1 MPVFFNGREW
11 ITPATASVVDDSAMY
26 NPNLSVGN
34 VLAVIGPSTGG
45 QPLEP
50 LTFGNPQDAATA
62 LGSGDL
68 VDAIVRAFNPSPQVT
83 GPSKVVAVRV
93 NPATPSVGVV
103 KDATGNPVINLSST
117 DYGLRTAQTRWKIEA
132 GSTSGFRVTTALGNN
147 YYSGDNIGLSPLSV
161 AYTGAGAT
169 PTISVTDTTVT
180 LAAGGTSTP
189 IDLTANPTV
198 QALVDQINAV
208 PDFVAA
214 VVGPNSNAAA
224 LNGLDAQTNAVLSAA
239 PLLLTANLQAV
250 ITWFNS
256 AADPLMTAARVD
268 GAGTV
273 PALSPFQF
281 LTGGSDGITT
291 TQQWQAAFTALQ
303 KADVQWVL
311 SASGDPAVHAM
322 ADAHCQFMSNVA
334 RMERRS
340 FSGMPLGSTDA
351 QALAE
356 TLQLNSDRSSLLHIG
371 CYDYDVNGK
380 LTLYPAYIT
389 AAFVAGGFAG
399 LNPGQT
405 MTNKVISVRGLERL
419 LQNPTDTDPLI
430 QGGVLCVESTKKGYK
445 VVKAITTWQENS
457 NFNRV
462 EVSVGAVMDFVSRN
476 VRDILDDLRGDGGT
490 PQLLAD
496 AVSRTDSTLA
506 LLSKAAPAGP
516 GCLVGDAQ
524 NPPFKNITA
533 SLNGDVV
540 AVQFQCSPVIPANYI
555 LVTIY
560 AVPYSGTASA

>member
-1 MPVFFNGREW
+1 M
-11 ITPATASVVDDSAMY
+11 
-26 NPNLSVGN
+26 
-34 VLAVIGPSTGG
+34 
-45 QPLEP
+45 
-50 LTFGNPQDAATA
+50 
-62 LGSGDL
+62 
-68 VDAIVRAFNPSPQVT
+68 
-83 GPSKVVAVRV
+83 
-93 NPATPSVGVV
+93 
-103 KDATGNPVINLSST
+103 
-117 DYGLRTAQTRWKIEA
+117 
-132 GSTSGFRVTTALGNN
+132 
-147 YYSGDNIGLSPLSV
+147 
-161 AYTGAGAT
+161 
-169 PTISVTDTTVT
+169 
-180 LAAGGTSTP
+180 
-189 IDLTANPTV
+189 
-198 QALVDQINAV
+198 
-208 PDFVAA
+208 
-214 VVGPNSNAAA
+214 
-224 LNGLDAQTNAVLSAA
+224 
-239 PLLLTANLQAV
+239 
-250 ITWFNS
+250 
-256 AADPLMTAARVD
+256 
-268 GAGTV
+268 
-273 PALSPFQF
+273 
-281 LTGGSDGITT
+281 
-291 TQQWQAAFTALQ
+291 
-303 KADVQWVL
+303 
-311 SASGDPAVHAM
+311 
-322 ADAHCQFMSNVA
+322 
-334 RMERRS
+334 
-340 FSGMPLGSTDA
+340 
-351 QALAE
+351 
-356 TLQLNSDRSSLLHIG
+356 
-371 CYDYDVNGK
+371 
-380 LTLYPAYIT
+380 
-389 AAFVAGGFAG
+389 AGGFAG